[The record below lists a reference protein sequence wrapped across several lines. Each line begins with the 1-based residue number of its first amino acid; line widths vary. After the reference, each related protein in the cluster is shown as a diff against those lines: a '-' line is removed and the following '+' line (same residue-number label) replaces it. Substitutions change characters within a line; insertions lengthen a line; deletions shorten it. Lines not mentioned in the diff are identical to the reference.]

1 MKKRIAALILIGA
14 LSLSCAWGE
23 PQRFPAV
30 MTRAAAEALTAREIT
45 IPEGVERIESQAFA
59 GTGLERATLPES
71 LEYIAPDAFDESVRF
86 IVHAGSY
93 AASWAP
99 FERIDRVIGA
109 EPEDWHEVLEWDI
122 IVEDERQMAV
132 ITESKYPDDAE
143 SIILPDELDGVPV
156 RRIGDAAFHGTAVKH
171 IRFPSGLEQI
181 GVQAFGSC
189 DQLLE
194 VRIPNS
200 VTEIGS
206 GAFADCTSLV
216 KAVLPSG
223 LENTNVAVFMNC
235 PALKDVTM
243 SVGFQRSNT
252 GFTDCKNVETIH
264 YLAGSN
270 GIFDLTVGQQRST
283 LEYQS
288 KRALK
293 TVDFAEGI
301 TTIGNNAFFYSDY
314 DNGNHCFMLNTVR
327 LPASLKTIGDAAF
340 LGLTRLESVNL
351 PDGLEVI
358 GSEAFAHCR
367 SLMPVEI
374 PASVTEENRGQDI
387 FYDCK
392 DSQVPEDP
400 EPSSDD

>member
-1 MKKRIAALILIGA
+1 MIKKRIAALILIGA

-30 MTRAAAEALTAREIT
+30 MTCAAAEALTAREIT

-156 RRIGDAAFHGTAVKH
+156 RRIGDAAFYDSGVKH

-189 DQLLE
+189 EQLLE

-206 GAFADCTSLV
+206 GAFSGCSSLS
-216 KAVLPSG
+216 KIVLPAG
-223 LENTNVAVFMNC
+223 LEDVHVPVFINC
-235 PALKDVTM
+235 EALTDVTM
-243 SVGFQRSNT
+243 SVGFQT
-252 GFTDCKNVETIH
+252 GWQVFENCPNVRIIH
-264 YLAGSN
+264 YLAGNTGKLPYQVAESSV
-270 GIFDLTVGQQRST
+270 F
-283 LEYQS
+283 LEHQS
-288 KRALK
+288 KRSLK
-293 TVDFAEGI
+293 TLDFGEGI
-301 TTIGNNAFFYSDY
+301 TEICSNAFYYSRFEYESD
-314 DNGNHCFMLNTVR
+314 GFILTTIHFPST
-327 LPASLKTIGDAAF
+327 LKTIGDHAF
-340 LGLTRLESVNL
+340 YGLTHLTDVTL
-351 PDGLEVI
+351 PDGLVTLDH
-358 GSEAFAHCR
+358 EAFARCS
-367 SLMPVEI
+367 SLIPPEI
-374 PASVTEENRGQDI
+374 PDSVINLGDNI
-387 FYDCK
+387 FDGCK
-392 DSQVPEDP
+392 TPEPPEDP
-400 EPSSDD
+400 GPSSDD